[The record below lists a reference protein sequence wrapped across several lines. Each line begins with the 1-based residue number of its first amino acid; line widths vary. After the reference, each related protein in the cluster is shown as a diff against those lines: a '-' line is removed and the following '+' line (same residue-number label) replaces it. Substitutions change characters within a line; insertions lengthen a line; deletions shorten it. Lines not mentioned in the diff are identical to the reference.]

1 MTKKCFLLFAFAMLI
16 SGCNIFETRTP
27 EPPQQAQSDFLPPTI
42 YSIVIENL
50 QNAIADRNVNNYV
63 ACFSDPTTGGRP
75 FTFQPSPTA
84 GRQYQSIFLTWDIS
98 SERGYFNN
106 LVSQSSSS
114 ATPSLVLVPVEDQPG
129 ADSAYYSAN
138 YTLIWPNKNSSA
150 PQQVQG
156 NLQFYL
162 SVNSSG
168 NWSIYRW
175 VDSGTS
181 DTVKTWSDLKAWF
194 SIQ

>member
-1 MTKKCFLLFAFAMLI
+1 MKKSLFVSLALVMLI

-27 EPPQQAQSDFLPPTI
+27 QPPQQQQSDFLPPTI
-42 YSIVIENL
+42 YSIVIQNL
-50 QNAIADRNVNNYV
+50 QSAITDRNVNDYV
-63 ACFSDPTTGGRP
+63 ACFSDLTTGGRP
-75 FTFQPSPTA
+75 FIFQPSPTA
-84 GRQYQSIFLTWDIS
+84 GRQYESIFQNWGIS

-106 LVSQSSSS
+106 LISQSSSTS
-114 ATPSLVLVPVEDQPG
+114 TPSLVLVPVEEQPG

-150 PQQVQG
+150 PQRVQG

-162 SVNSSG
+162 GVNTSG

-175 VDSGTS
+175 VDTGTS